1 MTLNENQLK
10 AYEYGLVHHPN
21 LREGCKVSLEEG
33 ILRIELAENNAIL
46 EKIFKH
52 DNTKASLLALL
63 KKDEVKEMLGFDFSN
78 LISIMCIR

>member
-1 MTLNENQLK
+1 MILDDNQLK

-21 LREGCKVSLEEG
+21 LREGCKISLEKD
-33 ILRIELAENNAIL
+33 ILSIELAENNAIL

-52 DNTKASLLALL
+52 DKTKTGLVALP
-63 KKDEVKEMLGFDFSN
+63 KSEEVKEMLGFDFSN